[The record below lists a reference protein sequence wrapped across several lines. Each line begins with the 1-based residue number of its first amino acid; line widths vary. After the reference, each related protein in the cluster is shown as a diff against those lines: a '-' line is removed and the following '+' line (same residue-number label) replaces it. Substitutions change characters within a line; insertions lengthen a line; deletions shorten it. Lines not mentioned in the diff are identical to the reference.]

1 MTKLT
6 MKPLVAAA
14 ALLGMAF
21 SASAFA
27 AECNACHSN
36 VAKDHAGA
44 VHASV
49 DCASCHSATKEHLKD
64 IKARPSTNMVRCL
77 PPESVQISL
86 HDER

>member
-44 VHASV
+44 RTSLDVFQVFLSSGV
-49 DCASCHSATKEHLKD
+49 AT
-64 IKARPSTNMVRCL
+64 C
-77 PPESVQISL
+77 
-86 HDER
+86 